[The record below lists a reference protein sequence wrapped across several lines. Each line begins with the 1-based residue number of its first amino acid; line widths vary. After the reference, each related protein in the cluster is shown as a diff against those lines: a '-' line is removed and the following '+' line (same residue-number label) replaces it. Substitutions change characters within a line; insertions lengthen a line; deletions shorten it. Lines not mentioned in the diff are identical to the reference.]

1 MKKRNSIFFDR
12 EERRKENRRL
22 SMIKSKL
29 SFSREKI
36 LIKFSKRN
44 TLKIPKK
51 KEKEKIDVNIK
62 YLKIIRRTLEK
73 YSKNLKKI
81 FDNKIIGNILNKNSC
96 YHVRYKEMLIYAENT
111 DFLNKYYDIKTSM
124 NKIKNFGMITHKIKK
139 FLPNF
144 LGMGFTIYNC
154 MNKYFFF
161 KQDLVNRIENN
172 KKNINK
178 NIEYNSFSLNSY
190 FDNSFFENNSN
201 DCNKKNN
208 IVNDNKKNKNK
219 DNSTSEINNLISN
232 IVKSEF
238 KIKNEKKKFILNLN
252 KLHSSDF
259 SKIPILFK
267 TPTPRNKT
275 NFKDFPDLINKLYE
289 SEETKRNN
297 KRCLSSNINYIRKEK
312 RSNSKI
318 EKIKEDHQKNNQLVL
333 LRKKK
338 SFDLIKLK
346 SPILSLYKNKE
357 KNNTQDK
364 IKFKKT
370 IEFIN
375 KSKSEEKN
383 SFQNIINDFIK
394 YPSKIMKAMEEY
406 KNKKMMRKI
415 NRRKKKKEELIP
427 NFLKSI
433 NKRNSKIFLASEG
446 FSVEIP
452 GSPKLINKNI
462 RRRFDI
468 WNLKQNNSSNS
479 SNNISSNY
487 YYNPLFDSDENQYI
501 EKTFLKYD
509 NSFSSKSKPIFIHKF
524 NNTSSKL
531 LFRKRI
537 MNNYYKRNNS
547 TSSDFKIIN
556 LSEQKEKC
564 IYLKNI
570 NI

>member
-22 SMIKSKL
+22 SRIKSKL
-29 SFSREKI
+29 SFSREMA

-51 KEKEKIDVNIK
+51 KEKEKIDINIK

-73 YSKNLKKI
+73 YSKNLKEI
-81 FDNKIIGNILNKNSC
+81 FDNKIIGNLFNKNSC

-111 DFLNKYYDIKTSM
+111 DFLHKYYDIKTSM
-124 NKIKNFGMITHKIKK
+124 NKIKNFGMITDKFNK

-161 KQDLVNRIENN
+161 KQDLVNRIENY

-178 NIEYNSFSLNSY
+178 NIEYNSFSLGSY
-190 FDNSFFENNSN
+190 FDNSFFGNNSN
-201 DCNKKNN
+201 DYEKKNN
-208 IVNDNKKNKNK
+208 KVNENKKNKNK
-219 DNSTSEINNLISN
+219 DNSTSEINKLISN

-238 KIKNEKKKFILNLN
+238 KIKNEKKKFVLDLN
-252 KLHSSDF
+252 KMRSSNF

-267 TPTPRNKT
+267 TPTPSNKT

-289 SEETKRNN
+289 NEETKRKN

-338 SFDLIKLK
+338 SFDLIKIK
-346 SPILSLYKNKE
+346 NPILSLYKNKE
-357 KNNTQDK
+357 KNNTQNK
-364 IKFKKT
+364 IKFKNT
-370 IEFIN
+370 IEFII

-406 KNKKMMRKI
+406 KNKKIMRKI
-415 NRRKKKKEELIP
+415 NRRKKNKEEFIP

-462 RRRFDI
+462 KRRFDV
-468 WNLKQNNSSNS
+468 WNLKHNNSYNS

-487 YYNPLFDSDENQYI
+487 YYNPLFNSDENQYI

-509 NSFSSKSKPIFIHKF
+509 NSFSSKSKSTFIHKF

-531 LFRKRI
+531 LFKKRI

>member
-1 MKKRNSIFFDR
+1 MKKRNSIFFNR

-29 SFSREKI
+29 SFLREKT

-44 TLKIPKK
+44 SLKITKK
-51 KEKEKIDVNIK
+51 KEKEKIDINIK
-62 YLKIIRRTLEK
+62 HLKIIRRTLEK
-73 YSKNLKKI
+73 YSKNLKEI
-81 FDNKIIGNILNKNSC
+81 FDNKIIGNILNKNSS
-96 YHVRYKEMLIYAENT
+96 YHVRYKEMLIYVDNT
-111 DFLNKYYDIKTSM
+111 DFLNKYYDIKTSL
-124 NKIKNFGMITHKIKK
+124 NKIKIFGMITNKFNK

-144 LGMGFTIYNC
+144 LGMDFTIYNY

-201 DCNKKNN
+201 PYEKKNN
-208 IVNDNKKNKNK
+208 IVNENKKNKNK

-238 KIKNEKKKFILNLN
+238 KIQNKKKKFILDLN
-252 KLHSSDF
+252 KTHSSDF

-275 NFKDFPDLINKLYE
+275 NFKDFPDLNNKLYE
-289 SEETKRNN
+289 SEETKRKN
-297 KRCLSSNINYIRKEK
+297 KRCLSSNVNYIRKEK
-312 RSNSKI
+312 KSNSKI
-318 EKIKEDHQKNNQLVL
+318 EKIKEDYQKNNQLVL

-346 SPILSLYKNKE
+346 NPILSLSKNNE
-357 KNNTQDK
+357 KNNTQNK

-370 IEFIN
+370 MEFII

-383 SFQNIINDFIK
+383 SFQHIINDFIK
-394 YPSKIMKAMEEY
+394 YPLKIIKAMEEY
-406 KNKKMMRKI
+406 KNKKIMRKI
-415 NRRKKKKEELIP
+415 NRKKKKNEELIP

-452 GSPKLINKNI
+452 GSPKLINKYI
-462 RRRFDI
+462 KRRFDV
-468 WNLKQNNSSNS
+468 WNLKQNNSHNS
-479 SNNISSNY
+479 SNNISTNY
-487 YYNPLFDSDENQYI
+487 YYNPLFNSDENQYI

-537 MNNYYKRNNS
+537 MNNYYRRNNS
-547 TSSDFKIIN
+547 ASSDFKIIN